1 MRGTSLDTGNRR
13 SRRQLPDAVTLC
25 RLFCLAVGPFLLIDG
40 LGGLIFA
47 PAGFGTGDRLP
58 SEEWNFVFHFNAW
71 HHLLHV
77 LDGMVLTVGAVRR
90 SWAPAAALLFGT
102 SYAVM
107 APAGFLDGDDVFDV
121 FYSSVRENVV
131 HTAFA
136 VQGVT
141 LGLLGLRSRRRDAA

>member
-1 MRGTSLDTGNRR
+1 MRGASLSLAR
-13 SRRQLPDAVTLC
+13 SRRLPNAVTLC
-25 RLFCLAVGPFLLIDG
+25 RLFCLAVGPSLLIDG

-58 SEEWNFVFHFNAW
+58 SEEWNFFFHFNAW

-77 LDGMVLTVGAVRR
+77 LDGLVLTAGAVRR
-90 SWAPAAALLFGT
+90 SWAPAAALLFGA

-107 APAGFLDGDDVFDV
+107 APVGFLDGDDVFDV
-121 FYSSVRENVV
+121 FYSSLRENVV
-131 HTAFA
+131 HTVFA